1 MSSIVSQPPPVPL
14 ESVTRTA
21 LLGVRFFDR
30 VSGQLIADGLQV
42 VETTTGTAATV
53 GPSGVF
59 AVHDLPGLRASSF
72 GAGDDAFWSSP
83 PVQESF
89 VFQLTDTQGRFLPFV
104 FPADV
109 PVQGLFEDDCGVA
122 TSPPDATTG
131 SVPLFSTP
139 SRVAPAGIAAIRAD
153 LKDAETG
160 AGAAWAV
167 LEVSLNGAPVYR
179 GVADADG
186 RAAVFLPYPKPPWH
200 ASPPPGSRAL
210 SDQTWPVTV
219 TAQYAGAA
227 ASPPFPDPTS
237 GEPPDLC
244 AVLTQPAGTLLAST
258 SPDAPLGSQTLVF
271 GRELVLRTGDGPDLL
286 VLSA

>member
-1 MSSIVSQPPPVPL
+1 VSSVVSQPPPTPL

-21 LLGVRFFDR
+21 LLGARFFDR

-42 VETTTGTAATV
+42 VETTTGTAAFS

-59 AVHDLPGLRASSF
+59 VVHDLPGLRASAF
-72 GAGDDAFWSSP
+72 GSGDDAFWSSP
-83 PVQESF
+83 PVEAPF

-104 FPADV
+104 FTAEV
-109 PVQGLFEDDCGVA
+109 PLRGLFADDCGIA
-122 TSPPDATTG
+122 SSPPDATTG

-139 SRVAPAGIAAIRAD
+139 SRVAPAGIAAVRAD

-160 AGAAWAV
+160 AEASWAV
-167 LEVSLNGAPVYR
+167 LEVSINNAAVYR
-179 GVADADG
+179 GVADEHG
-186 RAAVFLPYPKPPWH
+186 RVAVLMPYPKPPWL

-219 TAQYAGAA
+219 SVRYGRP
-227 ASPPFPDPTS
+227 ASPPFPDPAS

-244 AVLTQPAGTLLAST
+244 AVLTQPTGTLLASA
-258 SPDAPLGSQTLVF
+258 SPEAPLGAQTLLF
-271 GRELVLRTGDGPDLL
+271 GRELVLRTGTGPDLL